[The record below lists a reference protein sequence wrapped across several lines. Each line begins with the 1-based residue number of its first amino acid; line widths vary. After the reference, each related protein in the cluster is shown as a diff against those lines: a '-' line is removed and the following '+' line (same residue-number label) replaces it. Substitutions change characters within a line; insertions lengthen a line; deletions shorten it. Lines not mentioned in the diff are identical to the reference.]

1 MFKKF
6 YTITA
11 IVSIYILIAFL
22 TSCDDDNGNNP
33 PSSKYTQEQ
42 IARGE
47 YLVMNVSKC
56 AECHTPFGSG
66 GAPDES
72 KLLAGGQEF
81 IPGQMYSSNITNDA
95 ETGLGKWTDEQ
106 IIKAI
111 KNGLG
116 HFNSNPNGQPLFP
129 IMPYYV
135 FANMT
140 DDDAKA
146 IVAFLREGTPAIKN
160 EVPLPGSAFVPPA
173 PTPALNYASLPGS
186 GEGKYLTSAAG
197 LCVECHTPRIESMP
211 PNPAALDPTKY
222 FAGGEP
228 FTIPGLGTVQSSNIT
243 PDDETG
249 IGNWTDQQIKDALLL
264 HIDEMGIT
272 LCPPMPSFSSLTAG
286 DVDKIVAYL
295 KSLPSISNA
304 TTECP

>member
-1 MFKKF
+1 
-6 YTITA
+6 
-11 IVSIYILIAFL
+11 
-22 TSCDDDNGNNP
+22 
-33 PSSKYTQEQ
+33 
-42 IARGE
+42 
-47 YLVMNVSKC
+47 
-56 AECHTPFGSG
+56 
-66 GAPDES
+66 
-72 KLLAGGQEF
+72 
-81 IPGQMYSSNITNDA
+81 
-95 ETGLGKWTDEQ
+95 
-106 IIKAI
+106 
-111 KNGLG
+111 
-116 HFNSNPNGQPLFP
+116 
-129 IMPYYV
+129 
-135 FANMT
+135 
-140 DDDAKA
+140 
-146 IVAFLREGTPAIKN
+146 
-160 EVPLPGSAFVPPA
+160 
-173 PTPALNYASLPGS
+173 
-186 GEGKYLTSAAG
+186 
-197 LCVECHTPRIESMP
+197 MP